1 MMFKRFDAKF
11 NYAQTFFLYRH
22 FFVTKNGLKS
32 MPKKN
37 LDFERASQQ
46 VTFNQ

>member
-32 MPKKN
+32 MPKKTWILSELHN
-37 LDFERASQQ
+37 R
-46 VTFNQ
+46 